1 MSVIEDIDQFIQ
13 KVRCCRELKI
23 PRHGNLYTHHV
34 FVGKKD
40 KRGCD
45 LYHYT
50 SVSSCLGSPGQ
61 ITKVHLDY
69 EEYRS
74 DTYSPIREI
83 FDLKKRNGDKIY
95 IVKRRDYP
103 KNKQSE
109 NECIQRAEKR
119 LGEQSYSACCNNCE
133 SYVNWIFSGDNTSEQ
148 AENDIGK
155 NVLGNIVDGAFSRGA
170 QHQMAQIPITV
181 PVVLGI
187 IGGKCISVIGNR
199 LEKMIDLI
207 PTQTVSLNT
216 LKSMTHS
223 PNKIKTLLNSNFM
236 KLNVHID
243 PKMREELGKRIISWD
258 TFDFTKQG
266 PTQHFLLEQI
276 PSLVKKQDA
285 KSLVRQ
291 LKIDG
296 VQQLQASSKSAAAGA
311 FKLNIIAE
319 TVSLLV
325 KMYQIK
331 TDAHLTNDQKT
342 RSYKRE
348 LGSYVGGVLGT
359 LIGETCIPI
368 PIIGGYLGGVIGNT
382 IGGAIGGAL

>member
-1 MSVIEDIDQFIQ
+1 M
-13 KVRCCRELKI
+13 
-23 PRHGNLYTHHV
+23 
-34 FVGKKD
+34 
-40 KRGCD
+40 
-45 LYHYT
+45 
-50 SVSSCLGSPGQ
+50 
-61 ITKVHLDY
+61 
-69 EEYRS
+69 
-74 DTYSPIREI
+74 
-83 FDLKKRNGDKIY
+83 
-95 IVKRRDYP
+95 
-103 KNKQSE
+103 
-109 NECIQRAEKR
+109 
-119 LGEQSYSACCNNCE
+119 
-133 SYVNWIFSGDNTSEQ
+133 
-148 AENDIGK
+148 
-155 NVLGNIVDGAFSRGA
+155 
-170 QHQMAQIPITV
+170 
-181 PVVLGI
+181 VLGI

-216 LKSMTHS
+216 FKSMTHS

-331 TDAHLTNDQKT
+331 TDAHLTNDQIT

-348 LGSYVGGVLGT
+348 LGSSVGGVLGT

-368 PIIGGYLGGVIGNT
+368 PIIGGYLGGVIGKT
-382 IGGAIGGAL
+382 LGGAIGGAL